1 MSVLRANRAEE
12 RKHSESQREVACFLP
27 AREGAGQS
35 LFRSGLPF
43 LKRFLLGTATMVICI
58 LLSGATPF
66 AMGNS
71 EQAPLEQ
78 GTVEAQADA
87 QKKTTIQDILK
98 YPEKFSSSEVVLEG
112 IFRGWKG
119 TCPSSSMLTRSD
131 WILEDETG
139 CIFITGRMPNNV
151 SAVKPQ
157 GEQILVTG
165 RVLMNKK
172 GKPIIKADQLAELL
186 KK

>member
-43 LKRFLLGTATMVICI
+43 LKRFLSGTATMVICI

-71 EQAPLEQ
+71 GLAPLEQ
-78 GTVEAQADA
+78 GTVAAPASPAAAQ
-87 QKKTTIQDILK
+87 QKATIKDNLND
-98 YPEKFSSSEVVLEG
+98 PVKFSSSEVVLEG

-119 TCPSSSMLTRSD
+119 TCP
-131 WILEDETG
+131 
-139 CIFITGRMPNNV
+139 
-151 SAVKPQ
+151 
-157 GEQILVTG
+157 
-165 RVLMNKK
+165 
-172 GKPIIKADQLAELL
+172 
-186 KK
+186 